1 MGSEATAVG
10 WEVGSEVQA
19 GEQEVLVGA
28 DLEVPDSGSAEAQGW
43 AAEGS
48 AVQCSS
54 RRTSRTRRRKPT
66 TFQKTEACRRQGRC
80 SSAG

>member
-1 MGSEATAVG
+1 MGSAATAVG
-10 WEVGSEVQA
+10 LKAGSEVQA
-19 GEQEVLVGA
+19 GEQEVVVGA
-28 DLEVPDSGSAEAQGW
+28 DSEVLDSGSAEAQGW
-43 AAEGS
+43 VAEGS

-54 RRTSRTRRRKPT
+54 RQTSRTRRRTPT

>member
-1 MGSEATAVG
+1 MGSAATAVG
-10 WEVGSEVQA
+10 LKAGSEVQA
-19 GEQEVLVGA
+19 GEQEVVVGA
-28 DLEVPDSGSAEAQGW
+28 DSEVLDSGSAEAQGW
-43 AAEGS
+43 V

-54 RRTSRTRRRKPT
+54 RQTSRTRRRTPT